1 MKRDKIITINSIT
14 NKLTM
19 GIWTTNSG
27 NNYKVNIRQDHISAM
42 KEAGA
47 RFCWFKDNP
56 GINNEN
62 NEIYFETITIND
74 GDGENKNHRKRRQDI
89 TVTCEDGDRITG
101 YITHLVEGYQ
111 CMGTH
116 IGDWFIIQEGTYP
129 TKYKYGVKKT
139 EEIVVE
145 DL

>member
-1 MKRDKIITINSIT
+1 MT
-14 NKLTM
+14 NNLTM
-19 GIWTTNSG
+19 GIWTTNAG
-27 NNYKVNIRQDHISAM
+27 NNYKVNISQDQICKM
-42 KEAGA
+42 KAAGA
-47 RFCWFKDNP
+47 RFCWFKNNP

-62 NEIYFETITIND
+62 NEIYFETKTRNGRD
-74 GDGENKNHRKRRQDI
+74 GQNKNHRVRRENI

-116 IGDWFIIQEGTYP
+116 IGDWFIIKPESRQEL
-129 TKYKYGVKKT
+129 
-139 EEIVVE
+139 IVE

>member
-1 MKRDKIITINSIT
+1 
-14 NKLTM
+14 M
-19 GIWTTNSG
+19 GIWTTNAG

-42 KEAGA
+42 KAAGA

-56 GINNEN
+56 GINDEN
-62 NEIYFETITIND
+62 NEIYFETKTIND
-74 GDGENKNHRKRRQDI
+74 RDGENKEHRSRRENI

-101 YITHLVEGYQ
+101 YITHLVEGYE
-111 CMGTH
+111 CMGTD

-129 TKYKYGVKKT
+129 TKYKYGVKET
-139 EEIVVE
+139 EEIIVE

>member
-1 MKRDKIITINSIT
+1 
-14 NKLTM
+14 M
-19 GIWTTNSG
+19 GIWTTNAG
-27 NNYKVNIRQDHISAM
+27 NNYKINIGQDQICKM

-47 RFCWFKDNP
+47 RFCRFSDNP
-56 GINNEN
+56 GINDEN

-74 GDGENKNHRKRRQDI
+74 RDGENKNHRKRREDI

-101 YITHLVEGYQ
+101 YIAHLVEGYQ

-116 IGDWFIIQEGTYP
+116 IGDWFIIKPSIHTES
-129 TKYKYGVKKT
+129 T
-139 EEIVVE
+139 EEELIVE

>member
-1 MKRDKIITINSIT
+1 
-14 NKLTM
+14 M
-19 GIWTTNSG
+19 GIWTTNAG
-27 NNYKVNIRQDHISAM
+27 NNYKVNIRQDHISAL
-42 KEAGA
+42 KAEGA

-56 GINNEN
+56 GINDEN
-62 NEIYFETITIND
+62 NEIYFETTTKNGLD
-74 GDGENKNHRKRRQDI
+74 GQNKEHRSRRQNI

-129 TKYKYGVKKT
+129 TVYKYEVKET
-139 EEIVVE
+139 EELIVE

>member
-1 MKRDKIITINSIT
+1 
-14 NKLTM
+14 M
-19 GIWTTNSG
+19 GIWTTNAG
-27 NNYKVNIRQDHISAM
+27 NNYKVNIRQDHISAL
-42 KEAGA
+42 KAEGA

-56 GINNEN
+56 GINDEN
-62 NEIYFETITIND
+62 NEIYFETKTIKI
-74 GDGENKNHRKRRQDI
+74 GEKDEDHRSRRQNI

-101 YITHLVEGYQ
+101 YVAHMVAGYQ

-116 IGDWFIIQEGTYP
+116 IGDWFIIQKGTYP
-129 TKYKYGVKKT
+129 TVYKSGVKET

>member
-56 GINNEN
+56 GINDEN
-62 NEIYFETITIND
+62 NEIYFKTITIND
-74 GDGENKNHRKRRQDI
+74 RDGENKNHRKRRQDI

>member
-1 MKRDKIITINSIT
+1 
-14 NKLTM
+14 M
-19 GIWTTNSG
+19 GIWTTNAG
-27 NNYKVNIRQDHISAM
+27 NTYKVNIGHDQISKM
-42 KEAGA
+42 KAAGA

-62 NEIYFETITIND
+62 NEIYFETITIKINGQD
-74 GDGENKNHRKRRQDI
+74 EEHRSRRENI

-101 YITHLVEGYQ
+101 YITHLVEGYK

-116 IGDWFIIQEGTYP
+116 IGDWFIIQKGRYP
-129 TKYKYGVKKT
+129 TVYKYEVKET

-145 DL
+145 EL

>member
-1 MKRDKIITINSIT
+1 
-14 NKLTM
+14 M
-19 GIWTTNSG
+19 GIWTTNAG
-27 NNYKVNIRQDHISAM
+27 NNYKVNIGHDQICKLKA
-42 KEAGA
+42 AGA

-62 NEIYFETITIND
+62 NEIYFETKTVKVHGKD
-74 GDGENKNHRKRRQDI
+74 EEHRSRRQDI

-116 IGDWFIIQEGTYP
+116 IGDWFIIKPSIHPES
-129 TKYKYGVKKT
+129 K
-139 EEIVVE
+139 EEELIVQ

>member
-1 MKRDKIITINSIT
+1 MKRDKIITTNSIT
-14 NKLTM
+14 NNLTM

-27 NNYKVNIRQDHISAM
+27 NSYKVNIRQDHISAM

-62 NEIYFETITIND
+62 NEIYYEDAND
-74 GDGENKNHRKRRQDI
+74 EHDKSRRTLREDI
-89 TVTCEDGDRITG
+89 TVTCENGDRITG
-101 YITHLVEGYQ
+101 YVTHMVNGYE
-111 CMGTH
+111 CMGTN
-116 IGDWFIIQEGTYP
+116 IGNWFIIQETYP
-129 TKYKYGVKKT
+129 DGH
-139 EEIVVE
+139 IIVE

>member
-1 MKRDKIITINSIT
+1 
-14 NKLTM
+14 M
-19 GIWTTNSG
+19 GIWTTSAG

-42 KEAGA
+42 KEEGA

-56 GINNEN
+56 GINDEN

-74 GDGENKNHRKRRQDI
+74 RDGENKNHRKRREDI

-111 CMGTH
+111 CQGTH

-129 TKYKYGVKKT
+129 TKYKYGMKET